1 MYFQVVLESVK
12 NMGDYDIQELS
23 DFFQVDDRFIIKGRG
38 SVRKKRRVQYRNL
51 FGFDFSFII
60 FISSDLL
67 RLFISLLVADI
78 EVVENDFEFS
88 DKDMIRD
95 YCFILSYVFGE
106 SFDDDDENYGDVFQN
121 YEDISRTIGMDDVC
135 Q

>member
-60 FISSDLL
+60 FISSDSL

-78 EVVENDFEFS
+78 EVVENDFEFL

>member
-12 NMGDYDIQELS
+12 NMGDRDIQELS

-60 FISSDLL
+60 FISSDSL

-121 YEDISRTIGMDDVC
+121 YEDILRTIGIDDVC

>member
-23 DFFQVDDRFIIKGRG
+23 DFFKVDDRFIIKGRG

-60 FISSDLL
+60 FISSDSL

>member
-60 FISSDLL
+60 FISSDSL

-121 YEDISRTIGMDDVC
+121 YEDIQRTIGMDDVC

>member
-23 DFFQVDDRFIIKGRG
+23 DFFKVDDRFIIKGRG

-60 FISSDLL
+60 FISSDSL

-121 YEDISRTIGMDDVC
+121 YEDISRTIGTDDVC